1 MIVFK
6 PHEAL
11 DLIKPYLPDNPI
23 ILEAGAYIGSD
34 STKFARTWP
43 SGHIHAFEPVPE
55 LFEKLKEKTK
65 NFANISCY
73 PYALSSH
80 DGIAIFHVA
89 EKPENPHKATQAGSL
104 LAPKERLKHSTIHF
118 PRTINVPTISLDSWA
133 QKYTISE
140 IDMLW
145 LDMQGHELSV
155 LKASKRIVETTQIIF
170 TEVSFI
176 ESYENIPLAAEITE
190 WLENNSFRLVGQ
202 DYTPKTTHFF
212 GNRLFVKTR

>member
-1 MIVFK
+1 MLKCERTQDVPSGMVLVKAKDGGGLFK
-6 PHEAL
+6 YAENIAGGPSSP
-11 DLIKPYLPDNPI
+11 KPKDRKAKPQKTYTT
-23 ILEAGAYIGSD
+23 LEAA
-34 STKFARTWP
+34 
-43 SGHIHAFEPVPE
+43 
-55 LFEKLKEKTK
+55 
-65 NFANISCY
+65 
-73 PYALSSH
+73 
-80 DGIAIFHVA
+80 
-89 EKPENPHKATQAGSL
+89 
-104 LAPKERLKHSTIHF
+104 
-118 PRTINVPTISLDSWA
+118 LDSWA